1 MSERLHAARPLLF
14 VLAAL
19 GLSQL
24 IIWTLFDPPYGYDPC
39 GEDAPPGQPAEL
51 REFRFPAFALTLLV
65 WAYAVFN
72 LLEWSRAARARRG
85 GPDKPTINAI
95 ALAVLCGLAA
105 IGLGADTLNVEGS
118 DVGGLGL
125 ALILWSFV
133 SVIPIAIVG
142 LALIAFVISALGPRD
157 RWRSWLDRTGPVA
170 LGAVSLIAIP
180 VIYGFV
186 LARGGDVTLC

>member
-1 MSERLHAARPLLF
+1 MSERLRAARPLLF

-24 IIWTLFDPPYGYDPC
+24 IIWTLFDPPYDYDPC
-39 GEDAPPGQPAEL
+39 GEDAPPGQPEEL

-65 WAYAVFN
+65 WAYALFN

-85 GPDKPTINAI
+85 GPDAPTINAI
-95 ALAVLCGLAA
+95 ALAVLCVLAA
-105 IGLGADTLNVEGS
+105 IGLGADTLNVEGT

-125 ALILWSFV
+125 ALILWSIV
-133 SVIPIAIVG
+133 SIIPPVIVG
-142 LALIAFVISALGPRD
+142 LALIAFVVSLFAPQD
-157 RWRSWLDRTGPVA
+157 RWRSWLDRTGPIA
-170 LGAVSLIAIP
+170 LGAVSLIVIP

-186 LARGGDVTLC
+186 LSWGGDVTLC